1 MLSSSEQST
10 NAGVSVATAA
20 ASVGLTPAT
29 LRTWDRRYGLSPSL
43 RTEGQHRRYNTD
55 DLTRLRFVARL
66 VDEGY
71 PPASAVQ
78 AALTRPIEQCAEL
91 LNQPA
96 ATSGSARE
104 SSATSQNVTL
114 TTDPPLALRA
124 GGGKSVRITD
134 GTSEQRGMARA
145 ATALD
150 GRAVRTIVES
160 AIADRGALRAW
171 EELVAPTLIAI
182 GDQWSRTKAGVE
194 VEHVASIAVQQ
205 AFDVEGLERLT
216 GRPILLAC
224 APDDEHVLALLA
236 LRAALADRG
245 VEAITLGQQVPAD
258 ALAAAVTR
266 LRPRAVVLWASM
278 RKHAD
283 LSVMTTLPS
292 HRPAAS
298 VYLAGPGWVDALE
311 HQDDLQSPP
320 TLSSLPEAVEVLA

>member
-1 MLSSSEQST
+1 MLRSSEQAT
-10 NAGVSVATAA
+10 DTGVSVATAA

-43 RTEGQHRRYNTD
+43 RTEGQHRRYNSD

-71 PPASAVQ
+71 PPAGAAQ
-78 AALTRPIEQCAEL
+78 AALTRPVEQCAEL
-91 LNQPA
+91 LDQPA
-96 ATSGSARE
+96 AAGRSLATAAARVRHTDL
-104 SSATSQNVTL
+104 AA
-114 TTDPPLALRA
+114 DPPLALRA
-124 GGGKSVRITD
+124 GGGRSVRIVD

-150 GRAVRTIVES
+150 GRAVRTIIES

-171 EELVAPTLIAI
+171 DELVAPTLIAI

-194 VEHVASIAVQQ
+194 VEHIASIAVQQ
-205 AFDVEGLERLT
+205 AFDVEGVERAT
-216 GRPILLAC
+216 GRPIVLAC

-258 ALAAAVTR
+258 ALAATVTR

-283 LSVMTTLPS
+283 LSVVATLPS

-298 VYLAGPGWVDALE
+298 VYLAGPGWRTVAGA
-311 HQDDLQSPP
+311 QDEIDSLPL
-320 TLSSLPEAVEVLA
+320 LSSLAEAVEVLA